1 MRGLVWGFVGI
12 MAVAGMAGA
21 ETVQELH
28 EVAGHKVALVE
39 TDAGNKRLV
48 VDSQPLHEDGL
59 ILLDPQATVAG
70 ETVLSGVAG
79 AGGNACN
86 AAPFVLLLP
95 QGAPARLDGPLDSCA
110 WLERQVQPGGL
121 VFASES
127 LPGVPAEIWTWTPA
141 GGFAAAP
148 PEEFAPDAA
157 MGWAALPAL
166 AGAHPA
172 EALKLAPVYAA
183 LQGGLDAAW
192 AEFAERITGLGSGD
206 LLPGGYRGE
215 ACLKPVCASDFAVL
229 WLDEAGQGIYAYWR
243 VDGKGLVWPADTKT
257 WPHWVAAD
265 LQTVL
270 QR

>member
-48 VDSQPLHEDGL
+48 VDGQPLHEDGL

-121 VFASES
+121 VFASEA

-157 MGWAALPAL
+157 MGWDALPAL

-172 EALKLAPVYAA
+172 KALKLAPVYAA

-215 ACLKPVCASDFAVL
+215 ACIKPVCASDFAVL
-229 WLDEAGQGIYAYWR
+229 WVDEAGQGIYAYWR
-243 VDGKGLVWPADTKT
+243 VDGKGWVWPADTKT